1 MKIKKVAI
9 IGLGYVGLPLATAAS
24 KKYQT
29 IGFDINLKRVLDLNK
44 GIDVT
49 KEVQKKNFYKKKK
62 LLLTNKKK
70 ELRKCNLFIITVPT
84 PINSNNKPD
93 LTSIKSA
100 TNLVSQFL
108 KKGDIVIYE
117 STVYPGLTREIC
129 LPIIKKKTKLLLN
142 RDFWLGYSPER
153 INPGD
158 KKRNIYKIKKVTS
171 GSDPYSAKIINNFY
185 KSIIPAGTFLAE
197 SIEVAE
203 AAKVIENTQRDIN
216 IALINELSL
225 IFNKL
230 NISTRSVLKAAST
243 KWNFINFFPGLV
255 GGHCIG
261 VDPYYLAEKAKSV
274 GCYPRIILAG
284 RKIND
289 EMNWFIYKNIL
300 KNLKKKKINKDQ
312 NLKAI
317 ILGATFKDNCPDM
330 RNSRVLDLHKI
341 LTKNKIKTFFYDPKA
356 DISVN
361 EKKKLNFINKI
372 KKNFYDILII
382 SNNHKY
388 FKKIIK
394 NYSNILKTKNLII
407 DLKNSLPKHKVDFAL

>member
-1 MKIKKVAI
+1 MEIKKVAI

-44 GIDVT
+44 GIDAT

-62 LLLTNKKK
+62 LLITNKKK
-70 ELRKCNLFIITVPT
+70 ELRKCNFFIITVPT

-93 LTSIKSA
+93 LTAIKSA
-100 TNLVSQFL
+100 TNLVSKFL
-108 KKGDIVIYE
+108 KKGDIVVYE

-129 LPIIKKKTKLLLN
+129 LPIIEKKTKLLLN

-171 GSDPYSAKIINNFY
+171 GSDLYSAKIINNFY

-216 IALINELSL
+216 IALMNELSV

-289 EMNWFIYKNIL
+289 DMTKFIYKKIL
-300 KNLKKKKINKDQ
+300 EKLKRKKINKNQ
-312 NLKAI
+312 NTKAI

-330 RNSRVLDLHKI
+330 RNSKILDLQKI
-341 LTKNKIKTFFYDPKA
+341 LKKNKISTFIYDPA
-356 DISVN
+356 AEISLN
-361 EKKKLNFINKI
+361 ERKKLNFINEI
-372 KKNFYDILII
+372 KTNFYDILII
-382 SNNHKY
+382 SNNHNY
-388 FKKIIK
+388 FKKILK
-394 NYSNILKTKNLII
+394 NYSSILKTKNVII
-407 DLKNSLPKHKVDFAL
+407 DLKDSLSRHKVDFAL

>member
-1 MKIKKVAI
+1 MEIKKVAI
-9 IGLGYVGLPLATAAS
+9 IGLGYVGLPLAIAVS

-62 LLLTNKKK
+62 LLLTSKKK

-84 PINSNNKPD
+84 PINFNNKPD
-93 LTSIKSA
+93 LTAIKAA

-129 LPIIKKKTKLLLN
+129 LPIIEKKTKLILN
-142 RDFWLGYSPER
+142 KDFWLGYSPER

-171 GSDPYSAKIINNFY
+171 GSDSYSAKIINNFY

-216 IALINELSL
+216 IALINELSV

-230 NISTRSVLKAAST
+230 NISTRSVLKVAST

-261 VDPYYLAEKAKSV
+261 VDPYYLAEKARSV

-289 EMNWFIYKNIL
+289 EMTQFIYKNIL
-300 KNLKKKKINKDQ
+300 KNLKKKKINKNQ

-341 LTKNKIKTFFYDPKA
+341 LTKNNIKTYFYDPGA
-356 DISVN
+356 DINSN
-361 EKKKLNFINKI
+361 EKKKLNFISKI

-382 SNNHKY
+382 SNNHTY

-394 NYSNILKTKNLII
+394 NYLNILKTKNLII
-407 DLKNSLPKHKVDFAL
+407 DLKNSLPRHKVDFAL

>member
-1 MKIKKVAI
+1 MEIKKVAI

-49 KEVQKKNFYKKKK
+49 KEVKKKNFYKKKK

-93 LTSIKSA
+93 LTAIKSA

-108 KKGDIVIYE
+108 KKGDIVVYE

-129 LPIIKKKTKLLLN
+129 LPIIEKKTKLLLN

-171 GSDPYSAKIINNFY
+171 GSDLYSAKIINNFY

-216 IALINELSL
+216 IALMNELSV

-289 EMNWFIYKNIL
+289 EMSQFIYKNIL
-300 KNLKKKKINKDQ
+300 KNLKKKKINKKQ

-341 LTKNKIKTFFYDPKA
+341 LTKNRIKTFFYDPEA
-356 DISVN
+356 DISLN

-407 DLKNSLPKHKVDFAL
+407 DLKNSLPRHKVDFAL